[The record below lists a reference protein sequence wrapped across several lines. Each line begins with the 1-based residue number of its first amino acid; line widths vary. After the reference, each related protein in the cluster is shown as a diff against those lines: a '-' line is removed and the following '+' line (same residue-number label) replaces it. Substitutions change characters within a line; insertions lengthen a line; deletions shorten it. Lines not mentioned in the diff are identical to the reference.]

1 VSACKGSDLMSF
13 NSTETGEAHL
23 FSQKHKKHMF
33 SLKMNGS
40 CHSACFSQDDHYLF
54 TVGDQA
60 DIYQWDLRQRK
71 CIAKLQDE
79 GSFQSTC
86 IEISPDNKYLATSS
100 KMGTVNIYEF
110 D

>member
-1 VSACKGSDLMSF
+1 MSI
-13 NSTETGEAHL
+13 NSIETGEAHL
-23 FSQKHKKHMF
+23 FSQKHKKQMF

-40 CHSACFSQDDHYLF
+40 CHSACFSQNDHYLF